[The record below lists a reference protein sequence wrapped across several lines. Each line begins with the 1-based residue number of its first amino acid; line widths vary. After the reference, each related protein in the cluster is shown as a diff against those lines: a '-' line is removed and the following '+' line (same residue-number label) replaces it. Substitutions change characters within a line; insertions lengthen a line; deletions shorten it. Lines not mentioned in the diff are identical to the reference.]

1 MTSRY
6 RIGLLIASFLLTG
19 LFFLSLTESGYAG
32 STLGGPPCCDLPSVS
47 ICAGG
52 DDAAILCN
60 NPGCLNEG
68 DCIFYEDRICVQ
80 DDGSVGLGS
89 CRQLLPTQT
98 NIPTL
103 GEWGLI
109 SLAAVLGIVGYVVIR
124 RRKAAA

>member
-6 RIGLLIASFLLTG
+6 RIGLLIASILTAG
-19 LFFLSLTESGYAG
+19 LFFLASPESSYAG
-32 STLGGPPCCDLPSVS
+32 STFGGPPCCDLPS
-47 ICAGG
+47 IDFCEGG
-52 DDAAILCN
+52 DDAAIVCN

-68 DCIFYEDRICVQ
+68 DCIFYQDRICVP

-103 GEWGLI
+103 GEWGLMA
-109 SLAAVLGIVGYVVIR
+109 LAVVLGVAGFMVIR